1 MVEVT
6 VSNFTEPR
14 RKGELKLPER
24 ITISLDERTADLFWN
39 LKNNMGVSQSELMRE
54 ALKFFG
60 KHKLLFESFE
70 DKTIYAYSE
79 MLSTGEHII
88 IDIDHWKLF
97 LNFIET
103 HPDNEK
109 FWNLHREV
117 CRSHAEHFKH
127 KLFNAESILKRLEI
141 CNLFNLR
148 KTGTNE
154 YALIFGSDLPKK
166 FIRIKLEEIF
176 SGMGFIAEIKDEY
189 SRLRVKVTKDL

>member
-1 MVEVT
+1 M
-6 VSNFTEPR
+6 
-14 RKGELKLPER
+14 LER
-24 ITISLDERTADLFWN
+24 ITISLDEGTAKLFQN
-39 LKNNMGVSQSELMRE
+39 LKKITGASQSELMRE

-60 KHKLLFESFE
+60 KHKMLFDSI
-70 DKTIYAYSE
+70 DDAAIYAYSE

-103 HPDNEK
+103 HPDTER
-109 FWNLHREV
+109 FWSLHREI
-117 CRSHAEHFKH
+117 CRNHAGHFKH

-148 KTGTNE
+148 KTGINE
-154 YALIFGSDLPKK
+154 FTLIFGSDLPKK

-176 SGMGFIAEIKDEY
+176 SGMGYVVEIKDEF
-189 SRLRVKVTKDL
+189 SRLRVRVIEDL

>member
-1 MVEVT
+1 
-6 VSNFTEPR
+6 
-14 RKGELKLPER
+14 LPER

-60 KHKLLFESFE
+60 KHKSLFESSE
-70 DKTIYAYSE
+70 AKAIYAYSE

-148 KTGTNE
+148 KTGINE
-154 YALIFGSDLPKK
+154 YTLIFGSDLPKK